1 MLECVTMKR
10 PLVLAVGFVAALTS
24 CQQQEPNVPPVSPV
38 RTTDSAP
45 REAAHARQYLAL
57 PGEGAISVGGDTDAA
72 FEQQAAAYASQTH
85 ATQGTDPTAF
95 PQTAAEAPFSAATP
109 TPADIPEPS
118 PAAVASATGTETA
131 SPPPTAPAFS
141 PAATEADAAATAAAN
156 PASAGTAPAQGGLMD
171 YTVRITNGT
180 PGRLFIEA
188 QDAAG
193 TIYPCGFMHQNRSY
207 STPMVQSAPIHGP
220 ITVVVRDP
228 DQPGAPEI
236 RRYRVNP
243 PADYAGKTIDITII
257 PGGMYQASVD
267 GQIYYRTPPPPGA
280 LPAAPAATA
289 SPAASAAP
297 SSSAAP
303 IPPANPQLLPHL

>member
-10 PLVLAVGFVAALTS
+10 PLVLAVGFIAALTA
-24 CQQQEPNVPPVSPV
+24 CQQQKPIVPTVPPA
-38 RTTDSAP
+38 RTADSAP
-45 REAAHARQYLAL
+45 REATHARQYLAL

-72 FEQQAAAYASQTH
+72 FEQQAAAYASQPHTP
-85 ATQGTDPTAF
+85 QNTDPTAF
-95 PQTAAEAPFSAATP
+95 PQTSAESPLAATP
-109 TPADIPEPS
+109 TAPSVS
-118 PAAVASATGTETA
+118 PAA
-131 SPPPTAPAFS
+131 PTP
-141 PAATEADAAATAAAN
+141 TATAATSA
-156 PASAGTAPAQGGLMD
+156 PSAASTVPAQGGLMD

-236 RRYRVNP
+236 RRYRVEP

-267 GQIYYRTPPPPGA
+267 GQVYYRTPPPPGA
-280 LPAAPAATA
+280 LPTVPATPATPPTPAPPA
-289 SPAASAAP
+289 SPA
-297 SSSAAP
+297 
-303 IPPANPQLLPHL
+303 LLPTL

>member
-1 MLECVTMKR
+1 MKR

-24 CQQQEPNVPPVSPV
+24 CQQQEPAAPPVSPV

-45 REAAHARQYLAL
+45 REAARARQYLAL

-85 ATQGTDPTAF
+85 AAQGTDPTAL
-95 PQTAAEAPFSAATP
+95 PRTSVEAPLAAAGTTSPVDIPDPTPATASPATGDETTASTSIASVGSPEDSTSTASASTTAATP
-109 TPADIPEPS
+109 PPSAADN
-118 PAAVASATGTETA
+118 
-131 SPPPTAPAFS
+131 APAR
-141 PAATEADAAATAAAN
+141 
-156 PASAGTAPAQGGLMD
+156 GGLMD

-236 RRYRVNP
+236 RRYRVDP
-243 PADYAGKTIDITII
+243 PTDYAGKTIDITII

-267 GQIYYRTPPPPGA
+267 GQIYYRTPPPPGS
-280 LPAAPAATA
+280 LPTVPA
-289 SPAASAAP
+289 SPATPATPA
-297 SSSAAP
+297 
-303 IPPANPQLLPHL
+303 PPATPPLLPNL

>member
-1 MLECVTMKR
+1 
-10 PLVLAVGFVAALTS
+10 
-24 CQQQEPNVPPVSPV
+24 
-38 RTTDSAP
+38 
-45 REAAHARQYLAL
+45 
-57 PGEGAISVGGDTDAA
+57 
-72 FEQQAAAYASQTH
+72 
-85 ATQGTDPTAF
+85 
-95 PQTAAEAPFSAATP
+95 
-109 TPADIPEPS
+109 
-118 PAAVASATGTETA
+118 
-131 SPPPTAPAFS
+131 
-141 PAATEADAAATAAAN
+141 
-156 PASAGTAPAQGGLMD
+156 MD

-207 STPMVQSAPIHGP
+207 STPMVQSVPIHGP

-280 LPAAPAATA
+280 LPAAPTA
-289 SPAASAAP
+289 PANP
-297 SSSAAP
+297 T
-303 IPPANPQLLPHL
+303 PPANPPLLPNL